1 MDKSAVYR
9 IVVEGVLDERWVT
22 RLGDM
27 QATIDR
33 SGQGR
38 PITRLE
44 GPVPDQAALAGVLE
58 TLYELRLPVL
68 TVERVEPDT
77 LARRERDPQ
86 SGP

>member
-1 MDKSAVYR
+1 
-9 IVVEGVLDERWVT
+9 VLDERWVT

-33 SGQGR
+33 SEQGR

-44 GPVPDQAALAGVLE
+44 GPVPDQTALAGLLE

-68 TVERVEPDT
+68 TVVRVKPDERAKQGGD
-77 LARRERDPQ
+77 AQ

>member
-22 RLGDM
+22 RIGNM

-33 SGQGR
+33 SEQGT
-38 PITRLE
+38 PITRLV
-44 GPVPDQAALAGVLE
+44 GPMPDQAALAGVLE

-68 TVERVEPDT
+68 EVERVKTEGD
-77 LARRERDPQ
+77 
-86 SGP
+86 